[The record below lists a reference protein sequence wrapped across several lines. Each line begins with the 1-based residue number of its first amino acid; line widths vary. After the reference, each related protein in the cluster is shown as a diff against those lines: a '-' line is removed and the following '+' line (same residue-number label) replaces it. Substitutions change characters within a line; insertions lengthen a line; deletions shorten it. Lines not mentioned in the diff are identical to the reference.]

1 MQKNTKKK
9 AVFKMTNEMTTS
21 QAELL
26 INANVAIYFAE
37 GQKKEDAIFKIKE
50 LARLA
55 VNPNKEFTELVKW
68 ALTEIKKHDRK
79 EDF

>member
-1 MQKNTKKK
+1 
-9 AVFKMTNEMTTS
+9 MTNEITTS

-55 VNPNKEFTELVKW
+55 VNPNKDFTEVVKW

-79 EDF
+79 EVL